1 MAAPLAT
8 LVPRPLRPVLGTL
21 LALGLATGLAV
32 LTRPLEPESPRDAWE
47 DPDVDGPDAREP
59 VAPSRAEAPLP
70 AATPPGSPSYATAPA
85 PHELA
90 PARPHA
96 PRPASSPARPSPHG
110 APEPSAPG
118 PDAVVDAGPADTDD
132 LGASAPEVRGVW
144 PTDPEGI
151 RSAIREAMPDLRECY
166 AGWVAANPE
175 LHGVIKARFTITPS
189 ADGSE
194 GRVTDVVAATSTLEQ
209 PFLEGCVL
217 NVLGALRFEAPP
229 DGPLTVSYPFIL
241 SSDR

>member
-1 MAAPLAT
+1 MAGPLTA

-21 LALGLATGLAV
+21 VALALAAGLAV
-32 LTRPLEPESPRDAWE
+32 LTRPLQPEGPRDAWE
-47 DPDVDGPDAREP
+47 DPDVDGPDARESSAP
-59 VAPSRAEAPLP
+59 TRTEAPSPAATKAASPSRADASTPRGLP
-70 AATPPGSPSYATAPA
+70 A
-85 PHELA
+85 
-90 PARPHA
+90 ARPHA
-96 PRPASSPARPSPHG
+96 LAPTPSPTG
-110 APEPSAPG
+110 PSPREAPEPAAPG
-118 PDAVVDAGPADTDD
+118 PDVMVDAGPADTDD

-166 AGWVAANPE
+166 AGWVAANPD

-194 GRVTDVVAATSTLEQ
+194 GRVTDVVAATSTLDQ

-217 NVLGALRFEAPP
+217 NVLGALRFEAPT